1 MEKILLK
8 IVTVQPTS
16 FVKLH
21 YVLIVID
28 ATVTQNSKNQNYVN
42 SGVPVFLKRNT
53 AGKISVVCDDRDIF
67 SAFLFYLPK
76 KGKRYVCY
84 D

>member
-1 MEKILLK
+1 M
-8 IVTVQPTS
+8 
-16 FVKLH
+16 
-21 YVLIVID
+21 LIVID

-76 KGKRYVCY
+76 KGKRYVFHIISPY
-84 D
+84 SKLLYASSETGSSHSL